1 MGLDWDNAKITLEG
15 DQSIELTLPKVKLSA
30 GVGIAYVANVSVYG
44 QCENILEITSSQDST
59 NKEDARIRDYIDGE
73 IGVSASLLLASY
85 EKH

>member
-1 MGLDWDNAKITLEG
+1 M
-15 DQSIELTLPKVKLSA
+15 TLPKVKLSA